1 MHAMNRQITK
11 KQYVIIDMIILALV
25 LCVLEAASRW
35 ALDFFRREIFTI
47 SIVLPMTLIAMMRH
61 GAVGTALAALGGAV
75 YCMLN
80 HAQAGIYIVYIVGN
94 MFIAANLLWFRN
106 SGKQKVVQSKGRIAL
121 YVLTGYLLINLGPQR
136 DGGGY
141 GISGYFSSCSEIFY
155 HGCIERCDDIY
166 HTAYSKKTGRRI
178 RGPDGVFKKAGR
190 QGGERLC
197 RLSTKSLPKS
207 RFRYK
212 MSSKGTIG
220 R

>member
-1 MHAMNRQITK
+1 MNRQITK

-121 YVLTGYLLINLGPQR
+121 YVLTGYLLINLGR
-136 DGGGY
+136 SVMAAAMGY
-141 GISGYFSSCSEIFY
+141 PDIIAVAVRYFTTDALSAVMAFI
-155 HGCIERCDDIY
+155 ILLI
-166 HTAYSKKTGRRI
+166 AKKQ
-178 RGPDGVFKKAGR
+178 DGVFEDQYLKRQADKEEKGYAG
-190 QGGERLC
+190 
-197 RLSTKSLPKS
+197 
-207 RFRYK
+207 
-212 MSSKGTIG
+212 
-220 R
+220 

>member
-1 MHAMNRQITK
+1 MNRQITK

-121 YVLTGYLLINLGPQR
+121 YVLTGYLLINLGR
-136 DGGGY
+136 SVMAAAMGY
-141 GISGYFSSCSEIFY
+141 PDIIAVAVRYFTTDALSAVMAFI
-155 HGCIERCDDIY
+155 ILLI
-166 HTAYSKKTGRRI
+166 AKKQ
-178 RGPDGVFKKAGR
+178 DGVFEDQTEYLKRQADKEEKGYAG
-190 QGGERLC
+190 
-197 RLSTKSLPKS
+197 
-207 RFRYK
+207 
-212 MSSKGTIG
+212 
-220 R
+220 